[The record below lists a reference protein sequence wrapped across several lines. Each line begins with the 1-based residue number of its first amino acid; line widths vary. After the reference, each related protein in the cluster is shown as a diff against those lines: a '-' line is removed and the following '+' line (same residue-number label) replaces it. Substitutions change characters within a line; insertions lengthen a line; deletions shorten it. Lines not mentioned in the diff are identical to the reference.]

1 MADITGAMVKEL
13 REMTG
18 AGIMDCKKALKECE
32 GNVDAAKDHLRKRGM
47 AVAGKKAA
55 RETSQGAIGSYIHMG
70 GTVGVIVEVA
80 CETDFVA
87 KNEKFQ
93 QLTRDIA
100 MHVAAMN
107 PLVLNKDDIDPDALK
122 KEREI
127 LSEAARKEGKP
138 ENILDKIVDGRVEKF
153 YSERCLIDQKF
164 VKDDSKTIGQ
174 LVTDAVATIGE
185 NIQIKRFARFEVGQ
199 E

>member
-1 MADITGAMVKEL
+1 MKEL
-13 REMTG
+13 REITG
-18 AGIMDCKKALKECE
+18 AGIMECKKALKECD
-32 GNVDAAKDHLRKRGM
+32 GNVDAAKDHLRKRGV

-93 QLTRDIA
+93 DLTRDVA
-100 MHVAAMN
+100 MHIAAMN
-107 PLVLNKDDIDPDALK
+107 PLCVTREEVPADLLE
-122 KEREI
+122 KEKTIFREM
-127 LSEAARKEGKP
+127 AVKEGKP

-153 YSERCLIDQKF
+153 YAERCLVDQKF

-199 E
+199 G